1 MSRAD
6 AKIRPMNNVFSVQV
20 TRDGRIAL
28 PKALRERNNWME
40 GIMLTMIDLG
50 DGLMLLA
57 SQPSQVDDVANALA
71 RQWQEAGLSL
81 ESMLEALREIRA
93 RKDKETPNP

>member
-6 AKIRPMNNVFSVQV
+6 AKIRPMKNIYSVQV
-20 TRDGRIAL
+20 TRDGRITL

-93 RKDKETPNP
+93 HKDKEIPNL